1 LGGADEGMVDVP
13 DTVPEA
19 LFFDVVDFLGEF
31 FESVDVLGEVLLV
44 EMIWISDKVLGWFF

>member
-1 LGGADEGMVDVP
+1 MVDVP